1 MMDKKP
7 EHYIYVGPQGTLA
20 PSTSG
25 PVSTPDS
32 IDAVFAQ
39 MVQENSKQMVIY
51 FHGGMVP
58 RESGEKTA
66 GDLDPMFRDI
76 GGQPVFFIWE
86 TDVLTTIRQNLLK
99 LMSSEIVKSLLKYIL
114 SQVVK
119 RWVGA
124 NVLGKG
130 SGETMTLEEI
140 EVELTRERPFDEL
153 AQASD
158 RLGGAK
164 GGPEPVTEESLA
176 QAQAEMELELAILMG
191 QHSDELEAA
200 LIAAADN
207 ELLSETIREEAADTD
222 ARGVDLLVLV
232 GLAVKVGVR
241 VLKRYKNWLDHGP
254 YPTTVEELLREVGLD
269 GVGKFLW
276 DSMKDKAEA
285 MWQPNPAPLPASPK
299 DIRAGAYFLDRLMAY
314 AKDHPDLKVDLVGHS
329 AGSIVICHLLEA
341 AATRY
346 PGFRFGRIA
355 LLAPAAR
362 MDLFTKTI
370 VSHPERFEKLRMY
383 TMKNELE
390 ERDAIAGPV
399 YPLSL
404 VFFVS
409 GTMEDPGAAPL
420 CGLARCLTGTG
431 PYATGDS
438 FKAHQYMHAPGEER
452 LVLSITDES
461 AAPGLRCN
469 ARHHGDFNNLKIKDE
484 ETGDEEKVPGET
496 IPSLQV
502 FFSRTP

>member
-1 MMDKKP
+1 MDKKP
-7 EHYIYVGPQGTLA
+7 DHNIYVGPRGTFA
-20 PSTSG
+20 SSTVG
-25 PVSTPDS
+25 PVSTPGS
-32 IDAVFAQ
+32 IDAVFAK
-39 MVQENSKQMVIY
+39 MAQENSQQMVIY
-51 FHGGMVP
+51 FHGGLVP
-58 RESGEKTA
+58 RESGEKSA
-66 GDLDPMFRDI
+66 GDLGPMFQDI
-76 GGQPVFFIWE
+76 GAQPVFFIWE
-86 TDVLTTIRQNLLK
+86 TDALTTIRQNLLE
-99 LMSSEIVKSLLKYIL
+99 LMSSDLVKSLLKYVL

-124 NVLGKG
+124 TILGKG
-130 SGETMTLEEI
+130 PGETMSLEEI
-140 EVELTRERPFDEL
+140 EAELARERPFDDL

-164 GGPEPVTEESLA
+164 GGPEPVTDETLA
-176 QAQAEMELELAILMG
+176 EAEAEMELELAMLMG
-191 QHSDELEAA
+191 QHADELETA

-207 ELLSETIREEAADTD
+207 ELLSETTRKEGAETD
-222 ARGVDLLVLV
+222 AKGFDLLSLV

-241 VLKRYKNWLDHGP
+241 VLKRYKDGLDHGP
-254 YPTTVEELLREVGLD
+254 YPTTIEELLREVGLD

-276 DSMKDKAEA
+276 DSMKDKAEV
-285 MWQPNPAPLPASPK
+285 MWQPNPAKLPDNPK
-299 DIRAGAYFLDRLMAY
+299 DTRVGAYFLDRLMAY
-314 AKDHPDLKVDLVGHS
+314 AKDHPDFKVDLAGHS

-341 AATRY
+341 AAARY
-346 PGFRFGRIA
+346 PDFRFGRIA

-362 MDLFTKTI
+362 MDLFTQAL
-370 VSHPERFEKLRMY
+370 VSHPERFEQLRMY

-409 GTMEDPGAAPL
+409 GTMEDPAAAPI
-420 CGLARCLTGTG
+420 CGLARCLSGIG

-438 FKAHQYMHAPGEER
+438 LQAHQYMHAPGEDR

-484 ETGDEEKVPGET
+484 ETGEEGKIPGEI
-496 IPSLQV
+496 IPSLQA
-502 FFSRTP
+502 FLRRAP